1 MHFSMRITIRII
13 CILMRIPKHFS
24 KCVSHAHCMR
34 FRNAHYGKRIRSASD
49 AFQKCASW
57 LSHFMRIWKRIWNAS
72 LMRIKRFKWNGLMR
86 FQMRINVHRGGPG
99 LYLIAGP
106 LPLPYCLAFCPSCLP
121 LLNRISTPIMLPKFF
136 FYTWCCNFYLRRSI
150 FQLVKSKKYI
160 AGVTVKRILVKGKNE
175 TWKIDNLEGA
185 SLMCRTILWF

>member
-13 CILMRIPKHFS
+13 CVSMRIPKHFS

-72 LMRIKRFKWNGLMR
+72 VMRIKRFKWNGLMR
-86 FQMRINVHRGGPG
+86 FQMRINVHRVWCRR
-99 LYLIAGP
+99 AGIIVRNT
-106 LPLPYCLAFCPSCLP
+106 FW
-121 LLNRISTPIMLPKFF
+121 KFF
-136 FYTWCCNFYLRRSI
+136 FRFFRKKIGTKSDILNILGFFVILCPFYTKGFY
-150 FQLVKSKKYI
+150 
-160 AGVTVKRILVKGKNE
+160 
-175 TWKIDNLEGA
+175 
-185 SLMCRTILWF
+185 

>member
-13 CILMRIPKHFS
+13 CVLMRIPKHFS

-72 LMRIKRFKWNGLMR
+72 VMRIKRFKWNGLMR
-86 FQMRINVHRGGPG
+86 FQMRINVHRGESF
-99 LYLIAGP
+99 YCDDFDNFESDHQ
-106 LPLPYCLAFCPSCLP
+106 PYEHLCASETA
-121 LLNRISTPIMLPKFF
+121 LNRFIWNAW
-136 FYTWCCNFYLRRSI
+136 Y
-150 FQLVKSKKYI
+150 
-160 AGVTVKRILVKGKNE
+160 
-175 TWKIDNLEGA
+175 A
-185 SLMCRTILWF
+185 SMMRLKCVFKCA

>member
-34 FRNAHYGKRIRSASD
+34 FRDAHNGKRIRSASD

-72 LMRIKRFKWNGLMR
+72 VMRIKRFKWNGLMR
-86 FQMRINVHRGGPG
+86 FQMRINVHREGGGGVKNWDFYGDILFEWPQSWTFHICIVHDWDWSINPCEILFSVVVSVVFLVLSV
-99 LYLIAGP
+99 LYVVW
-106 LPLPYCLAFCPSCLP
+106 LPWPQ
-121 LLNRISTPIMLPKFF
+121 N
-136 FYTWCCNFYLRRSI
+136 N
-150 FQLVKSKKYI
+150 KK
-160 AGVTVKRILVKGKNE
+160 LQWN
-175 TWKIDNLEGA
+175 
-185 SLMCRTILWF
+185 